1 MVVGLWERRD
11 EEGLRREEGSDAK
24 RESVLE
30 DCAVGFTETRVDYNK
45 SSSSSSGGGQFPM
58 WCCCSR

>member
-45 SSSSSSGGGQFPM
+45 SSSSSSGGGKYV
-58 WCCCSR
+58 